1 MASHDSKQQ
10 GQNPGQF
17 QPGPQPGTIRP
28 PQPPPQSPGPSWGQP
43 RQSPPPQ
50 SVENEK
56 DASNLTMFRTANFF
70 VHAFT
75 PRLRTGTLQ
84 KTGAEGTILERIRWT
99 SAEKQRLLEAQTRLL
114 PQIDTFNAA
123 QWREIAIPG
132 WFEGLAVALA
142 LAVTIVVQALTLF
155 TTPAYSPDEGNYMAN
170 AWAIL
175 QGKITP
181 YIYTYDHPPLGWV
194 QIAGWAKLTGGIAS
208 FGTAINSG
216 RVLMLVLA
224 AASSLFLYLITSR
237 LSGSRSAALLAVVLY
252 GLSPLALLYRHQV
265 LLDNIGM
272 FWLLLSLC
280 LITTGKSKLGT
291 FVLAAVALGIA
302 ILTEGLFLCF
312 VPVMLYAVAL
322 YATPFQ
328 RKFSLVAFVYV
339 TLAIASA
346 YVLLAL
352 LKGELFPAAVGQ
364 HPSLLGT
371 ALQKLQVPVATG
383 QFSTTWNLWMQTD
396 MLFVAAGTAAMFLNI
411 LGGTVN
417 RFQLLGA
424 LFAATFWLMLLA
436 SKTVD
441 PAFILLLL
449 PFLAVNIALAL
460 NNPLRWLT
468 RKVGFDLSRALL
480 LFILI
485 GILVPAGVQNAS
497 PVLAK
502 NVTEPQQQ
510 TLLWLRNN
518 APHNAVVITNSYLYT
533 DLHDPQGLGVGGGEP
548 FAHAQIYSDA
558 VLDPVIADEQ
568 LHENWQKIDFLV
580 VDASMLKQI
589 RDNRQYRLLN
599 EALNHAILKSTFG
612 SNRDGTQIM
621 IYQVIHT

>member
-1 MASHDSKQQ
+1 
-10 GQNPGQF
+10 
-17 QPGPQPGTIRP
+17 
-28 PQPPPQSPGPSWGQP
+28 
-43 RQSPPPQ
+43 
-50 SVENEK
+50 
-56 DASNLTMFRTANFF
+56 MFRTGNFF
-70 VHAFT
+70 VHAFA
-75 PRLRTGTLQ
+75 PRLRTGTLAR
-84 KTGAEGTILERIRWT
+84 TGAEGTILERIRWT

-123 QWREIAIPG
+123 QWREIAIPA
-132 WFEGLAVALA
+132 WFEGLAVALV
-142 LAVTIVVQALTLF
+142 LAVTVVVQALTLF
-155 TTPAYSPDEGNYMAN
+155 TLPAYTADEGTYMAN

-175 QGKITP
+175 QAKITP
-181 YIYTYDHPPLGWV
+181 YIYTYNHPPLGWV

-224 AASSLFLYLITSR
+224 TASALFLYLITSR

-252 GLSPLALLYRHQV
+252 SLSPLALLYRHEI
-265 LLDNIGM
+265 LLYNIGL

-339 TLAIASA
+339 TLAVASA

-352 LKGELFPAAVGQ
+352 LKGELLPSTQ

-371 ALQKLQVPVATG
+371 AFQKIQTPVTAG
-383 QFSTTWNLWMQTD
+383 QFSLTWNFWMQND
-396 MLFVAAGTAAMFLNI
+396 MLFIAAGTVAMFINI

-424 LFAATFWLMLLA
+424 FFAVTFWLMVLV
-436 SKTVD
+436 SQTID
-441 PAFILLLL
+441 STFILLLL
-449 PFLAVNIALAL
+449 PFLAANIALAL
-460 NNPLRWLT
+460 NNPLHWLT
-468 RKVGFDLSRALL
+468 RKIGFDLSRALL

-485 GILVPAGVQNAS
+485 GIVITAGIQGVGSQ
-497 PVLAK
+497 LK
-502 NVTEPQQQ
+502 TNVTEPQQQ
-510 TLLWLRNN
+510 ALLWLRNN
-518 APHNAVVITNSYLYT
+518 APHSAVVITNSYLYV
-533 DLHDPQGLGVGGGEP
+533 DLHDPQGLGVGGGQP
-548 FAHAQIYSDA
+548 FTQAQIYTDA
-558 VLDPVIADEQ
+558 VLDPVIANGELNQ
-568 LHENWQKIDFLV
+568 NWQKIDFLV
-580 VDASMLKQI
+580 LDASMLKQI
-589 RDNRQYRLLN
+589 RDDRQYRILN

-612 SNRDGTQIM
+612 SASKGTQLL

>member
-1 MASHDSKQQ
+1 MASHESKQP
-10 GQNPGQF
+10 GQNPG
-17 QPGPQPGTIRP
+17 PIPAGPPPGTIRP
-28 PQPPPQSPGPSWGQP
+28 PQPPLPPGPSWGPP
-43 RQSPPPQ
+43 RQQTTPR
-50 SVENEK
+50 VEDER
-56 DASNLTMFRTANFF
+56 DASNLTMFRTGNFF
-70 VHAFT
+70 VHAFA
-75 PRLRTGTLQ
+75 PRLRTGTLPR
-84 KTGAEGTILERIRWT
+84 TGAEGTILERIRWT

-123 QWREIAIPG
+123 QWREIAIPA
-132 WFEGLAVALA
+132 WFEGLAVALV
-142 LAVTIVVQALTLF
+142 LAVTVVVQALTLF
-155 TTPAYSPDEGNYMAN
+155 TLPAYNSDEGTYMAN

-181 YIYTYDHPPLGWV
+181 YIYTYNHPPIGWV

-224 AASSLFLYLITSR
+224 TASALFLYLITSR

-252 GLSPLALLYRHQV
+252 SLSPLALLYRHEV
-265 LLDNIGM
+265 LLYNIGM

-339 TLAIASA
+339 TLAVASA

-352 LKGELFPAAVGQ
+352 LKGELLPSTQ

-371 ALQKLQVPVATG
+371 AFQKIQTPVAAG
-383 QFSTTWNLWMQTD
+383 QFSLTWNFWMQND
-396 MLFVAAGTAAMFLNI
+396 MLFIVTGTVAMFINI

-424 LFAATFWLMLLA
+424 FFAVTFWLMVLA
-436 SKTVD
+436 SQTID
-441 PAFILLLL
+441 PTFILLLL

-460 NNPLRWLT
+460 NNPLHWLT

-485 GILVPAGVQNAS
+485 GIVITAGIQGVGPQ
-497 PVLAK
+497 LK
-502 NVTEPQQQ
+502 TNVTEPQQQ
-510 TLLWLRNN
+510 ALLWLRNN
-518 APHNAVVITNSYLYT
+518 APRSAVVITNSYLYV
-533 DLHDPQGLGVGGGEP
+533 DLHDPQGLGVGGGQP
-548 FAHAQIYSDA
+548 FTHAQIYSDA
-558 VLDPVIADEQ
+558 VLDPVIANGELNQ
-568 LHENWQKIDFLV
+568 NWQKIDFLV
-580 VDASMLKQI
+580 LDASMLKQI
-589 RDNRQYRLLN
+589 RDDRQYRILN

-612 SNRDGTQIM
+612 SASDGTQLL

>member
-1 MASHDSKQQ
+1 
-10 GQNPGQF
+10 
-17 QPGPQPGTIRP
+17 
-28 PQPPPQSPGPSWGQP
+28 
-43 RQSPPPQ
+43 
-50 SVENEK
+50 
-56 DASNLTMFRTANFF
+56 MFRTGNFF
-70 VHAFT
+70 VHAFA
-75 PRLRTGTLQ
+75 PRLRTGTLPR
-84 KTGAEGTILERIRWT
+84 TGAEGTILERIRWT

-123 QWREIAIPG
+123 QWREIAIPA
-132 WFEGLAVALA
+132 WFEGLAVALV
-142 LAVTIVVQALTLF
+142 LAVTVVVQALTLF
-155 TTPAYSPDEGNYMAN
+155 TLPVYTADEGTYMAN

-175 QGKITP
+175 QAKITP
-181 YIYTYDHPPLGWV
+181 YIYTYNHPPLGWV

-224 AASSLFLYLITSR
+224 TASALFLYLITSR

-252 GLSPLALLYRHQV
+252 SLSPLALLYRHEV
-265 LLDNIGM
+265 LLYNIGM

-339 TLAIASA
+339 TLAVASA

-352 LKGELFPAAVGQ
+352 LKGELLPSTQ

-371 ALQKLQVPVATG
+371 AFQKIQTPVAAG
-383 QFSTTWNLWMQTD
+383 QFSLTWNFWMQND
-396 MLFVAAGTAAMFLNI
+396 MLFIAAGTVAMFINI

-424 LFAATFWLMLLA
+424 FFAATFWLMVLV
-436 SKTVD
+436 SQTID
-441 PAFILLLL
+441 PTFILLLL

-460 NNPLRWLT
+460 NNPLHWLT
-468 RKVGFDLSRALL
+468 RKIGFDLSRALL

-485 GILVPAGVQNAS
+485 GIVITAGIQGVGPQ
-497 PVLAK
+497 LK
-502 NVTEPQQQ
+502 TNVTEPQQQ
-510 TLLWLRNN
+510 ALLWLRNN
-518 APHNAVVITNSYLYT
+518 APRSAVVITNSYLYV
-533 DLHDPQGLGVGGGEP
+533 DLHDPQGLGVGGGQP
-548 FAHAQIYSDA
+548 FTHTQIYTDA
-558 VLDPVIADEQ
+558 VLDPVIANGELNQ
-568 LHENWQKIDFLV
+568 NWQKIDFLV
-580 VDASMLKQI
+580 LDTSMLKQI
-589 RDNRQYRLLN
+589 RDNRQYRILN

-612 SNRDGTQIM
+612 SASNGTQLL